1 MGIFNR
7 AIPTIRTNEYDQP
20 TVVPQEYYV
29 DDIFDPLFNAKV
41 REQLTL
47 KYGNPYLGTVG
58 GYLEGI
64 DNALLGQD
72 GKWGILGSGMGI
84 LSGFGRSMDKAGDFI
99 IGGLTEGVKGISGQG
114 FENPLHNI
122 FVEDQD
128 YSGQRLLAAM
138 GNSMAGL
145 AKAPRLTEED
155 FSGLWSIPSIG
166 LELATDPGIL
176 GGGLSKAANVNLA
189 GQVAT
194 QSVNKPLAT
203 AGKLLMDY
211 DDIMAKVAM
220 DITAPGLRPS
230 VKALK
235 NKIEQMMGHSDYR
248 RLANIKLNRKET
260 PEARAQAAEELDNDP
275 NLKQFVEMQDELDI
289 VEEQITQA
297 EAAQAAQE
305 PVMSEANMAQLVAAG
320 ASIPPAVQE
329 ELTRRKYAT
338 PTTDVADVQTY
349 DDEIAK
355 WLVTQSEITSEYAAA
370 VRQAY
375 TTPLKDLIASET
387 SEATENEALI
397 KAIQESNLVDVKTQ
411 AQRFK
416 EFMDSDWAKAN
427 LKITN
432 TNMYADVPEEFD
444 LEQLLT
450 GSDEVTAL
458 ARKEFFDRLHA
469 YARQRDSVKLNP
481 EHLDTMLPRALAE
494 KSYEEAPDTYNEFLL
509 NLTYGL
515 DPNPTSYEPFE
526 EFHKRLSARGLSDA
540 EISEKYAEAVSNTL
554 SISNETARNR
564 ILSDLGFDPK
574 SRKAKFIEK
583 TPVKASPTW
592 YAGRSDTT
600 IKLQTQYAHKLLT
613 NFVKNHDLSKLA
625 KSAEFKRA
633 FPSKAVRTEIL
644 NRLKHLTDT
653 SKYEHGA
660 TKYINEVK
668 QFTDYI
674 IDNYPHYA
682 KDKTFKAPDEFADI
696 LEFFKSVEEASPD
709 GDVSKLFSFDELYLP
724 LYDKSFPITETD
736 KYAYKEVIDE
746 RRKLHKIISEF
757 EKEGMSF
764 SKIKR
769 LLTTDFDKLKKQD
782 IIPRSKLKRAGLT
795 KSNVTEYGEVL
806 AKYSEFQKLAADFHY
821 SKLGL
826 EEPKILSD
834 LIDLSE
840 DFQKNVVSGFD
851 RRFGAPVREN
861 NPLPFKDYNYEDDLG
876 DDIEFDEITGESKDG
891 KGRYR
896 ARSTGDLYGVPLHQY
911 LNNLVRLNAEAFNT
925 PEGFDILRKYFGDT
939 YQLIAQGDLGTIDNN
954 ASKAI
959 ESFKKEMLPAIE
971 ELLSKN
977 YSPYLF
983 TKQGTTPKPG
993 TPGYRIASALG
1004 LVPNVP
1010 ASPYAKEYRAIMD
1023 KVIKDYAVFDN
1034 PKYTVPE
1041 WMFAHRPELTKSK
1054 IKEFSEIYR
1063 DRLLKLGVSETRA
1076 DALLN
1081 KAIEGKKLT
1090 QSEMRVLSTAIQ
1102 ESPVVSEQLIRRDP
1116 AVAIKNTKAFVE
1128 DFTTEIDGFR
1138 QGAKALSSGTVPK
1151 DAILLKFE
1159 RSTITGR
1166 RVPVVLYTY
1175 HGIPIPPHVASN
1187 DVRSSAFKEWRKH
1200 IRGKSADDIFKYLVT
1215 NKSNYFPPVDD
1226 TEFGSYFYSNLI
1238 ENIRH
1243 INYFKYKSDITYDEV
1258 IKYFS
1263 DRPSEYP
1270 QWLTPWHIAT
1280 STSEIYPDLQV
1291 FQRNFANPEHPYR
1304 HSGWID
1310 YGKLY
1315 GERKSYLWKEVTD
1328 STFKEFR
1335 NVPNFRDAVSPQ
1347 GVMRKMVE
1355 DSAQV
1360 PLKNVECEKLE
1371 KTAVEAVMNAS
1382 SEEAAKL
1389 VTEMPTY
1396 TETVKEA
1403 LAEALEVPPKLV
1415 TEPKTTLKPKFK
1427 KASSEPPKAPK
1438 PETPKASSPPP
1449 TPEPENIVPEGS
1461 PKDLYLA
1468 KLVNDAVVES
1478 SKARS
1483 KDRATLRTG
1492 FVKDLIDYAD
1502 KVSGDGSVTP
1512 EGVSTYRAI
1521 QTLLSDPSVRPEEF
1535 LDTLATSGMFQMAF
1549 RHAENY
1555 DDQLLAI
1562 RHNVAEINT
1571 AAGAEILKVIH
1582 RKLPTN
1588 GNTVIGAVWNTNIEN
1603 IPAIIARKYKDI
1615 SNVKLF
1621 NVWRDEGG
1629 LTDHMKAFMGT
1640 REYAKIDEAFNR
1652 VRQQE
1657 AAYAKVLGFKYD
1669 DTKHVKNV
1677 MKYDEH
1683 VAGYFANEL
1692 YEGINTADLD
1702 NLTDVLLGLDCF
1714 KHLRGAWG
1722 SRRFDRR
1729 LIGTLDNFA
1738 PAGMELFEND
1748 ITRIVKGS
1756 LGEGSF
1762 NNSKFQLYVGLFD
1775 NDNFKISQFASNVD
1789 DLKRIFYATLD
1800 DGSMSG
1806 NMANLTLA
1814 APRFDNT
1821 GRIIGFTQFDKTT
1834 DAGLQAA
1841 LNNADTILVPTH
1853 VLAPLDAVLRKDAKM
1868 SNKWYAWVHRH
1879 LTLPFKFGVLMNPG
1893 FIIGNANDAYLKQA
1907 TTMANKYGTSVSEEL
1922 ANVALAMKD
1931 VVVLNNKFDDA
1942 YRKFLV
1948 HIQEEGFT
1956 VAPTNHISETA
1967 AADPRIRN
1975 MLRNY
1980 IKGNLQKAKGK
1991 PLLDCRLSKE
2001 ECGYIKL
2008 WLMLNSTAISS
2019 TFESGFQDMDV
2030 IAKAA
2035 NSSKYQTPK
2044 DPIDRIFTG
2053 KGKYVATDWSTWGL
2067 FANNPLQKTVM
2078 NLSEGTEN
2086 MFRSAAILNDLRH
2099 EGADFEWFKEY
2110 FDTLA
2115 ELDDAIKL
2123 GDPRGDAARLKA
2135 KLKEDFNFKLT
2146 NAMNAMHNSNFDYEH
2161 MTNFTDTV
2169 GTFVPFPTF
2178 FLKNL
2183 AYWLDV
2189 MVNNPQYI
2197 DHAITVQEGFWG
2209 SRDTSKDKFAAEA
2222 KGRGAIPI
2230 GGQNMSSFFR
2240 GIYKPTPLQ
2249 SMFGAFS
2256 LMNSPIEDIYY
2267 RLNPMVGGAITAA
2280 SKLPPIE
2287 PIAANILPA
2296 ENVKYRPYS
2305 TDMYERNIT
2314 RDDPEFNPIS
2324 YAIHRGNPMERSVQ
2338 AAIRLP
2344 DKLRNDQA
2352 QLSDLLPSVFQPD
2365 FGNKTS
2371 K

>member
-7 AIPTIRTNEYDQP
+7 AIPTIRTNEYNQP

-99 IGGLTEGVKGISGQG
+99 IGGLTEGVKGVTGQG

-145 AKAPRLTEED
+145 AKAPQLTEED

-248 RLANIKLNRKET
+248 RLANIKLNGKET
-260 PEARAQAAEELDNDP
+260 PEARAQAAEELANDP
-275 NLKQFVEMQDELDI
+275 NLKQFVEMHDELTTVEEAIAQAESMSAPTVPPTSANVSNAAPNRKSEQFKNLVAQARKNNSNLVRKAYFEDLTGLEKVSEVAKNRKDI
-289 VEEQITQA
+289 VLDNLRKSVLYDDKRNTYAHRTALGYAQSTGLLNVNNASLFDVPQETVSENIKNYEALQKAYQDISQMSKSEMEAFGINPEYAEQID
-297 EAAQAAQE
+297 
-305 PVMSEANMAQLVAAG
+305 LD
-320 ASIPPAVQE
+320 
-329 ELTRRKYAT
+329 R
-338 PTTDVADVQTY
+338 Y
-349 DDEIAK
+349 DDESIAAGLFYEFTPNESARNAVMRMAGIDPK
-355 WLVTQSEITSEYAAA
+355 QVRGLQLSTPFTLSPSDFTGRSDSTMIEGLKASEVLLHSAFEAAGIPLHTFKKPEDLDILLDSSTEQGSIFATAFPKQAQREHLLDTLKALVFPEHFADERFKSGAVAYINLLNNFSNEIIANNKLREVEYIPRYLQIKQLSEELGVDPLEYLLKLKENTTFTDWELYRTRNSDFIDDISALENLYDISEDRSIIPTLLRGAELSRERKTILDAVKNNIDTPTYLAEADLYHAQQALEDLGLTNPNSPQSLLNDARILASRVLPDDKLPTAYSTLKQNVSNASQNLLKALQVSKEYSESLLNDVDAIFKQNLSTEDSYALGLIDFARLHDSENVYKIVDDLKAYDDEWQSLLSEYSLDNNSLQGSLWHNLNDMADIFQREVYNPIKGRAPIGYVPTGLEFKDTGTNAEDLYGRKVSTGGAEITSHLDSLNAKSNRGDAIAKDAERKEWLKTHPDTSPNYDSKKY
-370 VRQAY
+370 V
-375 TTPLKDLIASET
+375 KDLKSDFGKRET
-387 SEATENEALI
+387 GYS
-397 KAIQESNLVDVKTQ
+397 
-411 AQRFK
+411 
-416 EFMDSDWAKAN
+416 
-427 LKITN
+427 
-432 TNMYADVPEEFD
+432 
-444 LEQLLT
+444 
-450 GSDEVTAL
+450 GSDMDYHIHRTIVNL
-458 ARKEFFDRLHA
+458 FRKD
-469 YARQRDSVKLNP
+469 
-481 EHLDTMLPRALAE
+481 
-494 KSYEEAPDTYNEFLL
+494 
-509 NLTYGL
+509 
-515 DPNPTSYEPFE
+515 
-526 EFHKRLSARGLSDA
+526 
-540 EISEKYAEAVSNTL
+540 
-554 SISNETARNR
+554 
-564 ILSDLGFDPK
+564 
-574 SRKAKFIEK
+574 
-583 TPVKASPTW
+583 
-592 YAGRSDTT
+592 
-600 IKLQTQYAHKLLT
+600 
-613 NFVKNHDLSKLA
+613 
-625 KSAEFKRA
+625 
-633 FPSKAVRTEIL
+633 
-644 NRLKHLTDT
+644 
-653 SKYEHGA
+653 
-660 TKYINEVK
+660 
-668 QFTDYI
+668 
-674 IDNYPHYA
+674 
-682 KDKTFKAPDEFADI
+682 
-696 LEFFKSVEEASPD
+696 
-709 GDVSKLFSFDELYLP
+709 
-724 LYDKSFPITETD
+724 
-736 KYAYKEVIDE
+736 
-746 RRKLHKIISEF
+746 
-757 EKEGMSF
+757 
-764 SKIKR
+764 
-769 LLTTDFDKLKKQD
+769 
-782 IIPRSKLKRAGLT
+782 
-795 KSNVTEYGEVL
+795 
-806 AKYSEFQKLAADFHY
+806 
-821 SKLGL
+821 
-826 EEPKILSD
+826 
-834 LIDLSE
+834 
-840 DFQKNVVSGFD
+840 
-851 RRFGAPVREN
+851 
-861 NPLPFKDYNYEDDLG
+861 
-876 DDIEFDEITGESKDG
+876 
-891 KGRYR
+891 
-896 ARSTGDLYGVPLHQY
+896 
-911 LNNLVRLNAEAFNT
+911 
-925 PEGFDILRKYFGDT
+925 
-939 YQLIAQGDLGTIDNN
+939 
-954 ASKAI
+954 
-959 ESFKKEMLPAIE
+959 
-971 ELLSKN
+971 
-977 YSPYLF
+977 
-983 TKQGTTPKPG
+983 
-993 TPGYRIASALG
+993 
-1004 LVPNVP
+1004 
-1010 ASPYAKEYRAIMD
+1010 
-1023 KVIKDYAVFDN
+1023 
-1034 PKYTVPE
+1034 
-1041 WMFAHRPELTKSK
+1041 
-1054 IKEFSEIYR
+1054 
-1063 DRLLKLGVSETRA
+1063 
-1076 DALLN
+1076 
-1081 KAIEGKKLT
+1081 
-1090 QSEMRVLSTAIQ
+1090 
-1102 ESPVVSEQLIRRDP
+1102 
-1116 AVAIKNTKAFVE
+1116 
-1128 DFTTEIDGFR
+1128 
-1138 QGAKALSSGTVPK
+1138 
-1151 DAILLKFE
+1151 
-1159 RSTITGR
+1159 
-1166 RVPVVLYTY
+1166 
-1175 HGIPIPPHVASN
+1175 
-1187 DVRSSAFKEWRKH
+1187 SSAFKDAAKYIEMRDIVLPRIAKQYQVKLKPDFFFDAPSSTSRKFFTNVPDSEVSKLILKEGDEIVSAFNKEVKPVMEALLRDKVIPWADPKKFTPEVNPKIPYMNEAWVKRVKSNQEKMQYFLGYANENH
-1200 IRGKSADDIFKYLVT
+1200 PYAKQFRQIRHRLDVYKSKSGAYSFKYPGIYKFGNSKTVFKTRISTDFLTLDDYV
-1215 NKSNYFPPVDD
+1215 NFQNAKINHDWKSPVKVPNPR
-1226 TEFGSYFYSNLI
+1226 EAVNRI
-1238 ENIRH
+1238 IA
-1243 INYFKYKSDITYDEV
+1243 KDITKHV
-1258 IKYFS
+1258 VANKTPLK
-1263 DRPSEYP
+1263 PS
-1270 QWLTPWHIAT
+1270 LKAT
-1280 STSEIYPDLQV
+1280 ENL
-1291 FQRNFANPEHPYR
+1291 
-1304 HSGWID
+1304 
-1310 YGKLY
+1310 
-1315 GERKSYLWKEVTD
+1315 TD
-1328 STFKEFR
+1328 SIVKQIQ
-1335 NVPNFRDAVSPQ
+1335 DA
-1347 GVMRKMVE
+1347 
-1355 DSAQV
+1355 DSKQ
-1360 PLKNVECEKLE
+1360 
-1371 KTAVEAVMNAS
+1371 
-1382 SEEAAKL
+1382 AADL
-1389 VTEMPTY
+1389 IADFPTS
-1396 TETVKEA
+1396 TETVKES
-1403 LAEALEVPPKLV
+1403 LAEALEIPVSLV
-1415 TEPKTTLKPKFK
+1415 
-1427 KASSEPPKAPK
+1427 SEPPEPKKNGAPE
-1438 PETPKASSPPP
+1438 PPK
-1449 TPEPENIVPEGS
+1449 TPEPPKQPSAPEGDVVKGS
-1461 PKDLYLA
+1461 PKERYLA

-1478 SKARS
+1478 SKART
-1483 KDRATLRTG
+1483 KDRATLRTD
-1492 FVKDLIDYAD
+1492 FVKDLIDYTN

-1512 EGVSTYRAI
+1512 DGVSTYRAI

-1588 GNTVIGAVWNTNIEN
+1588 GNTVIGAVWNTSIEN

-1615 SNVKLF
+1615 SNTKLF
-1621 NVWRDEGG
+1621 SVVRDEGG

-1729 LIGTLDNFA
+1729 LIGTLGNFA

-1922 ANVALAMKD
+1922 ANVSLAMKD

-1980 IKGNLQKAKGK
+1980 VKGKLQKSKGS

-2001 ECGYIKL
+2001 ERNSIKL

-2035 NSSKYQTPK
+2035 NASKYQTPK

-2067 FANNPLQKTVM
+2067 FANNPLQKAVM

-2099 EGADFEWFKEY
+2099 EGADFEWFNEY

-2115 ELDDAIKL
+2115 ELDEAIKL

-2146 NAMNAMHNSNFDYEH
+2146 NAMNAMHNANFDYEH
-2161 MTNFTDTV
+2161 MTDFTDTV

-2189 MVNNPQYI
+2189 MINNPQYI

-2222 KGRGAIPI
+2222 KGRGAVPI

-2256 LMNSPIEDIYY
+2256 LLNSPIEDVYY
-2267 RLNPMVGGAITAA
+2267 RLNPAIGGAITAA

-2305 TDMYERNIT
+2305 TDMYERNVT
-2314 RDDPEFNPIS
+2314 RDDPEFSPIS